1 MLFFCQVPGN
11 YFFRLCDEGG
21 LPHNQL
27 MQKIR
32 CSATNGAGTPVHFL
46 NSCKGSIYMRMG
58 KSLRGLQAQALSD
71 IALQKKQP
79 ESGSSIIQF
88 PNQTN
93 SGCLVIRL
101 LLISQRLKRII
112 IIMKRKYLL
121 YILIFIYA
129 FAVKVQSQNIY
140 FPPISGNTWETVSPD
155 SLGWCTENI
164 DTLYNFLEQKHTKA
178 FLVLKDGKIVI
189 EHYFGSFTQDSIW
202 YWASAGKTLTAF
214 LVGIAQ
220 EEGYFSIQDST
231 AQYLGA
237 GWTSCP
243 PEKEQLITIR
253 NQLTMTSGLDDGVSD
268 PYCTDPSCLVYLAD
282 AGTRWAYHNAPY
294 TLLDKVVENST
305 GQNYNVYFNSKI
317 RSRIGMNGLWLQSG
331 YNNIYYSNARSMAR
345 YGILIQNHGVWDTDT
360 LLHDSSYFNAMVNTS
375 QDLNKSYGYLW
386 WLAGKESYMIP
397 QSQIVFAGTWAPDAP
412 SDMIAALGK
421 NGQILNVVPS
431 LGLVLVRMG
440 DPPDT
445 SLYISTYF
453 NNQIWQLLNN
463 IICSQTAVKDEIV
476 KPSGFYLQQNYPNPF
491 NPLTVISFGLPK
503 ESYVKLII
511 YNSLGEKVDELVNKR
526 LSAGYHQYNW
536 DGNKLSS
543 GLYFYTLAANT
554 NEGDHFYN
562 VKKMLLIK

>member
-1 MLFFCQVPGN
+1 MKKL
-11 YFFRLCDEGG
+11 Y
-21 LPHNQL
+21 LP
-27 MQKIR
+27 
-32 CSATNGAGTPVHFL
+32 
-46 NSCKGSIYMRMG
+46 
-58 KSLRGLQAQALSD
+58 
-71 IALQKKQP
+71 
-79 ESGSSIIQF
+79 
-88 PNQTN
+88 
-93 SGCLVIRL
+93 
-101 LLISQRLKRII
+101 
-112 IIMKRKYLL
+112 
-121 YILIFIYA
+121 LIFIIMLA
-129 FAVKVQSQNIY
+129 SVNNLFAQNIY
-140 FPPISGNTWETVSPD
+140 FPPLTGNTWETVSPE

-164 DTLYNFLEQKHTKA
+164 DTLYSFLEQKQSKA
-178 FLVLKDGKIVI
+178 FIVLKDGKIVI

-231 AQYLGA
+231 SEYLGT

-243 PEKEQLITIR
+243 PEKEKLITIR
-253 NQLTMTSGLDDGVSD
+253 NQLTMTSGLNDAVSD

-317 RSRIGMNGLWLQSG
+317 RSRIGMNGLWLPSG
-331 YNNIYYSNARSMAR
+331 YNNVYFSSARSMAR
-345 YGILIQNHGVWDTDT
+345 YGILIENHGVWDADT

-397 QSQIVFAGTWAPDAP
+397 QTQIVFPGTWAPDAP

-463 IICSQTAVKDEIV
+463 IICNQTAIKTGTTTPVD
-476 KPSGFYLQQNYPNPF
+476 FTLAQNFPNPF
-491 NPLTVISFGLPK
+491 NPETIINYQLTINNSVSLK
-503 ESYVKLII
+503 I
-511 YNSLGEKVDELVNKR
+511 YDMLGREIATLVNEEKP
-526 LSAGYHQYNW
+526 AGSYEVNFN
-536 DGNKLSS
+536 GSKLSS
-543 GLYFYTLAANT
+543 GVYLLRMTAGEFSSTIKMSL
-554 NEGDHFYN
+554 
-562 VKKMLLIK
+562 VK